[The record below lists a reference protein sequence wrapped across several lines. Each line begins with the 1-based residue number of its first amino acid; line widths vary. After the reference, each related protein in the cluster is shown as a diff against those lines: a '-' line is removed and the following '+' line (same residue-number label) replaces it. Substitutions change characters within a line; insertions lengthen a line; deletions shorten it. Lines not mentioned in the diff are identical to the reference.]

1 MKTAI
6 ATGILGLALFA
17 NGAAAQTA
25 AERAQILREF
35 GQSVD
40 AYARHHCLTMFPEA
54 INAAAPA
61 PKVFTLPV
69 AMIFRQLIAHAIA
82 APAGLAIN
90 GVATTHRAVVL
101 EPFPA
106 SELGDFPVALRE
118 ALPRLPAPLEYRLI
132 DNDLVIRDANGDL
145 IIAVLRNALGATT
158 TR

>member
-17 NGAAAQTA
+17 NQAAAQSA
-25 AERAQILREF
+25 GERAQILRDFE
-35 GQSVD
+35 QSVD
-40 AYARHHCLTMFPEA
+40 AYTRHQCLTIFPEA
-54 INAAAPA
+54 ITAATPA
-61 PKVFTLPV
+61 PKIFTLPV
-69 AMIFRQLIAHAIA
+69 AMVFRQLIAHTLA

-90 GVATTHRAVVL
+90 GVATTHRAAVL
-101 EPFPA
+101 APFPG
-106 SELGDFPVALRE
+106 SELGDFPVALSA

-145 IIAVLRNALGATT
+145 IIAVLRDALGTTT